1 MMENG
6 RFGNPAVRTKCSII
20 AVAATVLFLAANG
33 PATAACEKGKRIRH
47 NDAECLTASWTNKTW
62 PSLSR
67 VTVRTECSGYG
78 TVVAK
83 IDVKNAADRT
93 WRRRENGKWSI
104 HRPSSQLLFRHERP
118 LWPVRCGDGR
128 LMSGPVPRQFRQRD
142 MPLCHR
148 HRHLQDPM
156 PDHRAMPP
164 RPHDGIFSNHHNRG
178 VSRCRQPAQLP
189 QCPDERALPHVHPT
203 PFAAGTSAAAPV
215 GSTLTTSRPVATFQ
229 LGVVDRPMKGGTPD
243 DHQPQFCQPTRSPH
257 PFCHRRSPVGAVTRH
272 PRGAQAACESSK
284 RISHR
289 DSNCLTA
296 SWTNRHWPNATEL
309 RVKSEC
315 ASYGKVVVKIDV
327 KNAAD
332 WTWHLNTAT
341 TLHRKGFF
349 RVREISCCSDLSD
362 FCNASDLVTDRS
374 CLQRFRTSPAN
385 ETCREATGTAVNDR
399 CRITARCAN
408 REGVHFMRS
417 RVSTSYRA
425 VATLHNC
432 DGWLRIGACAM
443 TLSPLDASPQP
454 STDPASWTDR
464 ACDRSMR
471 TRSTEEPN

>member
-1 MMENG
+1 MTDRRKEAHPTTTN
-6 RFGNPAVRTKCSII
+6 RSF
-20 AVAATVLFLAANG
+20 
-33 PATAACEKGKRIRH
+33 
-47 NDAECLTASWTNKTW
+47 AS
-62 PSLSR
+62 PR
-67 VTVRTECSGYG
+67 V
-78 TVVAK
+78 
-83 IDVKNAADRT
+83 
-93 WRRRENGKWSI
+93 
-104 HRPSSQLLFRHERP
+104 P
-118 LWPVRCGDGR
+118 
-128 LMSGPVPRQFRQRD
+128 
-142 MPLCHR
+142 PLC
-148 HRHLQDPM
+148 
-156 PDHRAMPP
+156 A
-164 RPHDGIFSNHHNRG
+164 I
-178 VSRCRQPAQLP
+178 
-189 QCPDERALPHVHPT
+189 
-203 PFAAGTSAAAPV
+203 AAAALL
-215 GSTLTTSRPVATFQ
+215 TLSLAI
-229 LGVVDRPMKGGTPD
+229 
-243 DHQPQFCQPTRSPH
+243 
-257 PFCHRRSPVGAVTRH
+257 

-296 SWTNRHWPNATEL
+296 SWTNRHWPNSTEF

-315 ASYGKVVVKIDV
+315 ASYGKVVVKIDL

-332 WTWHLNTAT
+332 FTWHLNTDT

-432 DGWLRIGACAM
+432 DGLLRIGACPI

-454 STDPASWTDR
+454 STVPASWTDR